1 MFDFCICVYD
11 NCLCLIYCSKRYRV
25 VRDLIKTYLFA
36 DHDKEKEE
44 PYICDICNSSFSKKN
59 NLDAHVATIHDSK
72 KEQNS
77 TEEVDDRNKYEH
89 VCFICNAKFSDSNGI
104 KRHIQS
110 VHEKKRPH
118 ICDICNKGFTRES
131 EVRIHKEA
139 VHEGKKPHV
148 CDFCNKSFSRKN
160 HLNVHIAA
168 VHEKQEKEHACELCD
183 YA

>member
-1 MFDFCICVYD
+1 M
-11 NCLCLIYCSKRYRV
+11 
-25 VRDLIKTYLFA
+25 
-36 DHDKEKEE
+36 
-44 PYICDICNSSFSKKN
+44 
-59 NLDAHVATIHDSK
+59 DAHVATIHDNK
-72 KEQNS
+72 KEEQNS
-77 TEEVDDRNKYEH
+77 TEEVDDKNKNEH
-89 VCFICNAKFSDSNGI
+89 VCRICNAKFSDSHGV

-118 ICDICNKGFTRES
+118 LCDICNKGFTRES

-148 CDFCNKSFSRKN
+148 CDSCTKSFSRKN

-168 VHEKQEKEHACELCD
+168 VHEKQEKENACELCD